1 MAIALAIRGSV
12 SRLRAQIAGSIVI
25 ALCAL
30 QKSSRSLFVIMRNG
44 CNCSTRSQ
52 QAHHG
57 CSCELTA
64 LSQSRL
70 QLRNTSQSH
79 LETRGIHCDSFLR
92 GRGYKAIALARSR

>member
-1 MAIALAIRGSV
+1 MALALAIRGSV
-12 SRLRAQIAGSIVI
+12 SRFRAQIAGSIVI
-25 ALCAL
+25 ALFAL
-30 QKSSRSLFVIMRNG
+30 QKSSRSLYVIMQNG
-44 CNCSTRSQ
+44 CNRSTQSQ

-79 LETRGIHCDSFLR
+79 LETHGIHCDSFLR